1 MTQKCDGVKILD
13 LEEKLEATG
22 GEYIV
27 TAEKDNNYKLPLESV
42 ADIVIGNSKFKA
54 AIKDVYE
61 SSTPTASVSLDKD
74 KFLFSFGIP
83 AGRTGDAGKDGK
95 DGKDGKVI
103 LAGDSFSGLRVPQS
117 TDSDFYLIDIYG
129 SQNTTPKS
137 GTIYVRSSNGSQIYI
152 SGDGSIY
159 VQKVSGDNTYS
170 ASLDP
175 TVGLVFKKNSATTK
189 TYANA

>member
-95 DGKDGKVI
+95 DG
-103 LAGDSFSGLRVPQS
+103 
-117 TDSDFYLIDIYG
+117 
-129 SQNTTPKS
+129 
-137 GTIYVRSSNGSQIYI
+137 
-152 SGDGSIY
+152 
-159 VQKVSGDNTYS
+159 
-170 ASLDP
+170 
-175 TVGLVFKKNSATTK
+175 
-189 TYANA
+189 